1 MPSTL
6 SDTVARTASR
16 VPGLGR
22 GLGLVALLIAVAG
35 GLEAQEARTVR
46 VGLSVGGVSTLGL
59 LVEYVDGHGSTEFT
73 IGTWSFRD
81 LSASLIRRQY
91 FGVSA
96 LRPVVGLGLWGIL
109 ATPEG
114 ERPGMALVLR
124 APVGMDWRADGAHFL
139 TMDINVNRGL
149 WVRRTD
155 PEDDTP
161 LNQRIVPLPG
171 ISYRWWSR

>member
-16 VPGLGR
+16 VR

>member
-1 MPSTL
+1 MRRSPL
-6 SDTVARTASR
+6 VRP
-16 VPGLGR
+16 VLPLLLGCAC
-22 GLGLVALLIAVAG
+22 LGLSATAG
-35 GLEAQEARTVR
+35 GAQEARTLR
-46 VGLSVGGVSTLGL
+46 FGISAGGVSTLGL
-59 LVEYVDGHGSTEFT
+59 VLEYVDGHGSTDFT
-73 IGTWSFRD
+73 VGTWSFHD
-81 LSASLIRRQY
+81 LSVSLVRRQY

-96 LRPVVGLGLWGIL
+96 LRPVLGFGVWAIL

-124 APVGMDWRADGAHFL
+124 APVGMDWHIDGNHYL
-139 TMDINVNRGL
+139 TMDLNINQGV

-161 LNQRIVPLPG
+161 MNRRLVPLPG